1 MLVKFFQLAAPKL
14 ATFNF
19 TSFFNY
25 LLTFQQIYLLYIF
38 LSQDIIQSRIQP
50 QPLAEQTSSFATPQ
64 PKEKLSS
71 SIHSSGYNEEITP
84 GPIVLF
90 SGTHFP
96 VQENNHSRL
105 RLLKR
110 RASSPFIYLPTMVL
124 PWRYD
129 PTTTPSLESN
139 SNSVLQSN
147 STKGK
152 DFCSLDQ
159 RKGNILGKG

>member
-1 MLVKFFQLAAPKL
+1 MASIGNYSQESRSKNLQEAMVFQV
-14 ATFNF
+14 
-19 TSFFNY
+19 
-25 LLTFQQIYLLYIF
+25 
-38 LSQDIIQSRIQP
+38 
-50 QPLAEQTSSFATPQ
+50 
-64 PKEKLSS
+64 
-71 SIHSSGYNEEITP
+71 GYM
-84 GPIVLF
+84 
-90 SGTHFP
+90 
-96 VQENNHSRL
+96 QENNHSRL

-159 RKGNILGKG
+159 RKGNILGSGKAKHIRRQAFYFAFSGGKPTGSKWDENC